1 MEMEALSLSRL
12 TGLIGKSINVQPA
25 LKQVWVTA
33 ETSEVRVSGGHC
45 YIELIEKNPSGGKP
59 VARLRAVIWADN
71 YQRIGRMFERVT
83 GMSLSA
89 DMKIMANVTVNYHP
103 VYGLSAVIERLNCEY
118 TLGARMRRRMEI
130 LGQLEKDGVID
141 MNRTMAL
148 AVPTLRAAVISSPA
162 AAGYGDFIH
171 QVFANPRHL
180 NFRIRLFQAVMQG
193 QNTPGSVISALER
206 VVSCGEDFDCVVI
219 LRGGGAVADLDA
231 FDDYDLALNVAQF
244 PLPVITAIG
253 HERDTT
259 VLDHIA
265 RVSVKTPTA
274 AAEWLI
280 RQATDQL
287 ERVLGIGGEI
297 SRLCRERVTGEDRR
311 LGFAL
316 AQLPLLTRNITAI
329 RRERLANVAHSL
341 PQMLRNIL
349 AMRRLRLQQFS
360 NCLRDSLPQKIP
372 AYRQRLDALG
382 SLVSALS
389 PEAVLRRGYSI
400 TISNGRPL
408 MSASDLSEGDEITT
422 ILAEGSISS
431 KVRTVSVI
439 KTSGNL

>member
-1 MEMEALSLSRL
+1 MTVQALSLSQL

-45 YIELIEKNPSGGKP
+45 YMELIEKDSASGKP
-59 VARLRAVIWADN
+59 VARLRAVIWANN
-71 YQRIGRMFERVT
+71 YQRIGRMFRQVT
-83 GMSLSA
+83 GMSLAS

-103 VYGLSAVIERLNCEY
+103 VYGLSAVIEHLNCEY

-130 LGQLEKDGVID
+130 LARLEEDGVLE
-141 MNRTMAL
+141 MNRTLEMP
-148 AVPTLRAAVISSPA
+148 VPTLRVAVISSPT
-162 AAGYGDFIH
+162 AAGFGDFIH
-171 QVFANPRHL
+171 QIFANPRHL
-180 NFRIRLFQAVMQG
+180 NFRIRLFEAVMQG

-206 VVSCGEDFDCVVI
+206 VMACGEDFDCLAI

-231 FDDYDLALNVAQF
+231 FDDYSLALNVAQF

-280 RQATDQL
+280 REASEQL
-287 ERVLGIGGEI
+287 DRVLNLGSEI
-297 SRLCRERVTGEDRR
+297 SMICRERISGEEKR
-311 LGFAL
+311 LAFAT
-316 AQLPLLTRNITAI
+316 AQIPLLAHNATAI
-329 RRERLANVAHSL
+329 RRERLSAIALSL
-341 PQMLRNIL
+341 PQIPRNIM
-349 AMRRLRLQQFS
+349 AMQLQRLDRFAES
-360 NCLRDSLPQKIP
+360 LRDSLPQKISSR
-372 AYRQRLDALG
+372 RQRLDALE

-400 TISNGRPL
+400 TLREGKPL
-408 MSASDLSEGDEITT
+408 MSASELREGEEITT
-422 ILAEGSISS
+422 ILAEGRISS
-431 KVRTVSVI
+431 KVKEISD
-439 KTSGNL
+439 KND